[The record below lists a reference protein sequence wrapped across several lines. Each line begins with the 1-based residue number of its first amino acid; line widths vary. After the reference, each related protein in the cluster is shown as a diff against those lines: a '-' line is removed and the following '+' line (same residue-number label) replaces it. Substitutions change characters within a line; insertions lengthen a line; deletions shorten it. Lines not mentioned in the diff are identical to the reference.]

1 MTGQSSARV
10 ASIRRTI
17 EATWRIEAAKIIA
30 TLTRYVGDF
39 SLAEDLA
46 QDALAAALD
55 EWPRTGVPTNPA
67 AWLTTTAKRRAIDG
81 WRRRERLEKRI
92 PLLADE
98 QRWFEGELPWN
109 PDDIDDD
116 VLRLVF
122 ISCHP
127 VLAREAQLALTL
139 RVVAGL
145 TTEQIARAFLA
156 PVPTVQ
162 QRIVRAKQAL
172 ARANVEFE
180 LPSAAERSARLGGV
194 LGVLYLM
201 FSEGHVATSGKDWMR
216 PELAM
221 EVLRLARVVAALQPR
236 EPEVHGLVA
245 LMAFTASRFPARVDA
260 EGRPVLL
267 ADQSRA
273 RWDRTLIGLGE
284 RSLVRARELWGAR
297 SVSLGRAESGP
308 YTLQAEIAACHA
320 AAPRF
325 ELTDWRRIAELYG
338 QLCVVAPSPITEL
351 NRAIAVA
358 EAEGPAAGLALV
370 DSLADAKPLAASH
383 LLPSVRG
390 ELLARLGRVAEAIV
404 ELDRAAELAT
414 NDRERAVLRQKSAKL
429 RTDARFVSRP
439 DVEIADASQ
448 ADPQ

>member
-98 QRWFEGELPWN
+98 QRWFEGADGGELPWN

-221 EVLRLARVVAALQPR
+221 EALRLTRVVAALQPR

-284 RSLVRARELWGAR
+284 RSLVRAGELWGAR
-297 SVSLGRAESGP
+297 SVSPGRAESGP

-325 ELTDWRRIAELYG
+325 DATDWHRIAALYG
-338 QLCVVAPSPITEL
+338 TLCRVAPSPVTEL

-370 DSLADAKPLAASH
+370 DSLADAKILGASH

-390 ELLARLGRVAEAIV
+390 ELLARLGRNDEAAE
-404 ELDRAAELAT
+404 EFKRAADLAT
-414 NDRERAVLRQKSAKL
+414 NERERAVLRQK
-429 RTDARFVSRP
+429 
-439 DVEIADASQ
+439 ADALSV
-448 ADPQ
+448 DLT

>member
-1 MTGQSSARV
+1 MPASVSDAEV
-10 ASIRRTI
+10 ASIARAV
-17 EATWRIEAAKIIA
+17 EATWRIEAAKIVA

-46 QDALAAALD
+46 QDALTAAMS
-55 EWPRTGVPTNPA
+55 EWPRLGVPANPA

-81 WRRRERLEKRI
+81 WRRREKFEKRI
-92 PLLADE
+92 PLLVEEQQLIEGADPNA
-98 QRWFEGELPWN
+98 LPWN

-127 VLAREAQLALTL
+127 VLSREAQLALTL

-145 TTEQIARAFLA
+145 TTEQIARAFLL

-162 QRIVRAKQAL
+162 QRIVRAKKTL
-172 ARANVEFE
+172 AGAEVPFE
-180 LPSAAERSARLGGV
+180 LPTAPERQARLGGV

-216 PELAM
+216 PELAL
-221 EVLRLARVVAALQPR
+221 EALRLARVVAGLMPR
-236 EPEVHGLVA
+236 EPEAHGLVA

-267 ADQSRA
+267 ADQQRN
-273 RWDRTLIGLGE
+273 RWDRSLIGLGD
-284 RSLVRARELWGAR
+284 RALAGANELWSRR
-297 SVSLGRAESGP
+297 SAESGRTESGS
-308 YTLQAEIAACHA
+308 YTLQAEIASCHA

-325 ELTDWRRIAELYG
+325 ELTDWHCIAELYG
-338 QLCVVAPSPITEL
+338 QLCVFSPSPITEL

-358 EAEGPAAGLALV
+358 EADGPAAGLALV
-370 DSLADAKPLAASH
+370 DGLAGTKLFDASH

-390 ELLARLGRVAEAIV
+390 ELLARLGRHEEAAE
-404 ELDRAAELAT
+404 ELERAAALAM
-414 NDRERAVLRQKSAKL
+414 NERERAVLRQK
-429 RTDARFVSRP
+429 
-439 DVEIADASQ
+439 ADALRL
-448 ADPQ
+448 DPT

>member
-1 MTGQSSARV
+1 MTTERHAQV
-10 ASIRRTI
+10 ASITRTI

-39 SLAEDLA
+39 SVAEDLA
-46 QDALAAALD
+46 QDALAQALAD
-55 EWPRTGVPTNPA
+55 WPRAGVPDNPA
-67 AWLTTTAKRRAIDG
+67 AWLTATAKRRAIDG
-81 WRRRERLEKRI
+81 WRRRERFEKRM

-98 QRWFEGELPWN
+98 QRRFEGAGEGELPWN
-109 PDDIDDD
+109 PDEIDDD

-122 ISCHP
+122 TSCHP

-145 TTEQIARAFLA
+145 TTEQIARAFLV

-162 QRIVRAKQAL
+162 QRIVRAKKML
-172 ARANVEFE
+172 AAANVKFE
-180 LPSAAERSARLGGV
+180 LPGAAERVERLGGV
-194 LGVLYLM
+194 LGVLYLL
-201 FSEGHVATSGKDWMR
+201 FSEGHVATSGGDWMR

-221 EVLRLARVVAALQPR
+221 EALRLARVVAGLTPR

-245 LMAFTASRFPARVDA
+245 LMAFTASRFGARVDA
-260 EGRPVLL
+260 AGQPVLL
-267 ADQSRA
+267 ADQNRA

-284 RSLVRARELWGAR
+284 RSLTRAGELWATR
-297 SVSLGRAESGP
+297 TVATGRPETGP

-325 ELTDWRRIAELYG
+325 ESTDWRRIASIYAT
-338 QLCVVAPSPITEL
+338 LCRVAPSPVTEL

-358 EAEGPAAGLALV
+358 EAEGPAAGLVLV
-370 DSLADAKPLAASH
+370 DGLTDAKLLSTSH

-390 ELLARLGRVAEAIV
+390 ELLARLGRLDEAAAE
-404 ELDRAAELAT
+404 LGRAAELAT
-414 NDRERAVLRQKSAKL
+414 NEREKAVLREKV
-429 RTDARFVSRP
+429 AR
-439 DVEIADASQ
+439 ILAQ
-448 ADPQ
+448 M

>member
-1 MTGQSSARV
+1 M
-10 ASIRRTI
+10 
-17 EATWRIEAAKIIA
+17 
-30 TLTRYVGDF
+30 
-39 SLAEDLA
+39 
-46 QDALAAALD
+46 
-55 EWPRTGVPTNPA
+55 
-67 AWLTTTAKRRAIDG
+67 
-81 WRRRERLEKRI
+81 
-92 PLLADE
+92 
-98 QRWFEGELPWN
+98 
-109 PDDIDDD
+109 
-116 VLRLVF
+116 
-122 ISCHP
+122 
-127 VLAREAQLALTL
+127 LAREAQLALTL

-297 SVSLGRAESGP
+297 SVSCLL
-308 YTLQAEIAACHA
+308 YTS
-320 AAPRF
+320 R
-325 ELTDWRRIAELYG
+325 
-338 QLCVVAPSPITEL
+338 CV
-351 NRAIAVA
+351 
-358 EAEGPAAGLALV
+358 
-370 DSLADAKPLAASH
+370 
-383 LLPSVRG
+383 
-390 ELLARLGRVAEAIV
+390 
-404 ELDRAAELAT
+404 
-414 NDRERAVLRQKSAKL
+414 
-429 RTDARFVSRP
+429 
-439 DVEIADASQ
+439 
-448 ADPQ
+448 